1 MTTLVRWNT
10 GRWAPV
16 REVAVMQNELS
27 RLMNGLFDGTGRPTQ
42 SWVPTLDAWET
53 ESELVYAFD
62 LPGIP
67 QDKISVEVED
77 GTLTV
82 SAERTRSTEV
92 NEGAYH
98 RSERRYGSFARSV
111 GLPQGVAE
119 DAIRATHTDGVLEI
133 HVPKPTQPKPKKI
146 EIGVEPA
153 TIEAAPAAEVE
164 PAGAA

>member
-10 GRWAPV
+10 GRWAPT

-27 RLMNGLFDGTGRPTQ
+27 RLMNGLFEGNGRQTQ

-67 QDKISVEVED
+67 QDAISVEVED
-77 GTLTV
+77 
-82 SAERTRSTEV
+82 EHF
-92 NEGAYH
+92 H
-98 RSERRYGSFARSV
+98 RVERRYGTFTRSV

-119 DAIRATHTDGVLEI
+119 DAIKATYTDGVLEI
-133 HVPKPTQPKPKKI
+133 HVPKPEQPKPKKI
-146 EIGVEPA
+146 EIGVEPK
-153 TIEAAPAAEVE
+153 TIDT
-164 PAGAA
+164 